1 MGVFTKPE
9 TLDSSLEKS
18 MPGKHVVKLYLN
30 QVFIYRADRSIFI
43 DQSISYGLPYDCIVS
58 KRLHLW

>member
-18 MPGKHVVKLYLN
+18 MPGKHVVKTLFKPS
-30 QVFIYRADRSIFI
+30 VHI
-43 DQSISYGLPYDCIVS
+43 
-58 KRLHLW
+58 